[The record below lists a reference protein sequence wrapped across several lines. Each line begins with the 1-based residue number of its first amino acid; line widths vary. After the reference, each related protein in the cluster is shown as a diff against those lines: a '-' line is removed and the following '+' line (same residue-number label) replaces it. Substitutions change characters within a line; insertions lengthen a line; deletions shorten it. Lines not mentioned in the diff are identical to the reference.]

1 MNLEDRLRSHMHSG
15 EDLFVESG
23 RNASDISS
31 AGHRRTRRNQ
41 VGGAVAGGVMVFGL
55 VAGAVAI
62 SGTGTDGDNFAAKPQ
77 ATAAD
82 VVPEDGFDESTA
94 SAEAPLASDDA
105 LNLPQ
110 LQSADDMG
118 LLPDDVA
125 SDSQFFDGPL
135 PPFETVVGV
144 GDGFAGLRDT
154 NGVITAIRSEDGQ
167 QWTEAATSGI
177 PERAMFVAITHEDG
191 IFAVVFSRFSNAQE
205 LWIGTSSDLENWTV
219 ASLEGSEGLEV
230 FVTSVDI
237 HEGQVIAPAVALNEQ
252 AESVEEAVSAAR
264 LYSGPPGG
272 PYGAAEL
279 PVENPGQIVGSN
291 GAIVVGDEGSL
302 IRSTNGTTWDSVSGG
317 GAGDFWSLVGTNEVI
332 VALDFDNMVRE
343 STNGGANWSIVDL
356 PGGPST
362 QRSSVTAIAGG
373 STVAVFV
380 STSDD
385 EGLVHSYVI
394 NIRRAGAWSAID
406 LTGAFE
412 PGVFVSPVAV
422 NDEEAIIQLFDEAPA
437 ELPNYLAVPFN

>member
-23 RNASDISS
+23 RNAGDISS

-41 VGGAVAGGVMVFGL
+41 FGGAVAGGMLVFGL

-62 SGTGTDGDNFAAKPQ
+62 SGAGTDEDNLAGSAAVAVQ
-77 ATAAD
+77 
-82 VVPEDGFDESTA
+82 
-94 SAEAPLASDDA
+94 AEAPGESALDDSALAADAGEGGDDSA
-105 LNLPQ
+105 SVARAADASQLP
-110 LQSADDMG
+110 
-118 LLPDDVA
+118 PDSVA
-125 SDSQFFDGPL
+125 SDSAFFGGPI

-144 GDGFAGLRDT
+144 GDGFAGLRYTD
-154 NGVITAIRSEDGQ
+154 GVITAIRSEDGQ

-191 IFAVVFSRFSNAQE
+191 IFAVVFSRFSDAQE
-205 LWIGTSSDLENWTV
+205 LWIGTSPDLENWTV
-219 ASLEGSEGLEV
+219 ASVEGSEGLEV
-230 FVTSVDI
+230 FVTSVDM
-237 HEGQVIAPAVALNEQ
+237 HEGQVIAPAVAFNEQ
-252 AESVEEAVSAAR
+252 AESSEETVSAAR

-279 PVENPGQIVGSN
+279 PVENPGQIVSSN
-291 GAIVVGDEGSL
+291 GAIVVGDDGSL
-302 IRSTNGTTWDSVSGG
+302 IRSTNRRTWDLVSGG

-332 VALDFDNMVRE
+332 VALGFDNVVRE
-343 STNGGANWSIVDL
+343 STDGGATWSIVDL

-380 STSDD
+380 SMSDD
-385 EGLVHSYVI
+385 EGLVRSYVI
-394 NIRRAGAWSAID
+394 NVRQAGVWSSID

-422 NDEEAIIQLFDEAPA
+422 NDEEAIIQLFDEAPV
-437 ELPNYLAVPFN
+437 ELPNYLAVPFG